1 MSHKRVARDIG
12 LIAITQMFISLGG
25 FFLLPIVTKMLGPDS
40 YGIWAQINVTIS
52 LLYPLALFGL
62 HMAFLRFLAAET
74 DEAVIREGFYSIIFF
89 VSATG
94 SAISL
99 AVYLLS
105 DFLALTLFGDVE
117 ASYFV
122 KAGSFL
128 ILLTAVDLVATFF
141 FRISRETRIYAALSL
156 FNSFG
161 RLILILILL
170 VLGFGI
176 IGVIGG
182 VFIIMLLEILIS
194 FVLIVRR
201 IGFAFPKFTYIRE
214 YLRYSAP
221 ITPNSLI
228 RWITESSDR
237 FVIGFFL
244 GVTSV
249 GIYSAGYVI
258 GGLIFQLMYPI
269 QLILFPELSRLYD
282 RLEIETVKFYL
293 SISLKYFLL
302 VAIPAVVGLSA
313 LAGPILNLFTT
324 PQFAPGAVVIPFI
337 ALSGLLA
344 GIYQIVINVTHLVKK
359 NRFNLIIHVL
369 AAVSNLLLNLLL
381 IPLVGFIGAAIATLI
396 SYTITAIV
404 AILFSFRY
412 IRFKIYWS
420 PISKSVAA
428 SGFMAGIILLLPVH
442 SVHNLLFAVAS
453 GMVLYVMIMVLI
465 KGLDMRELGSL
476 KDLLLGR

>member
-12 LIAITQMFISLGG
+12 LIAITQVLISLGG

-52 LLYPLALFGL
+52 LLYPIALIGL

-74 DEAVIREGFYSIIFF
+74 DEGVIREGFYSIIFF
-89 VSATG
+89 VGFTG
-94 SAISL
+94 FAISL

-105 DFLALTLFGDVE
+105 DLLAVTLFGDIQ

-128 ILLTAVDLVATFF
+128 ILLTAVDLVATFY
-141 FRISRETRIYAALSL
+141 FRISRETGIYAALSL

-170 VLGFGI
+170 VLGFGL

-182 VFIIMLLEILIS
+182 IFIIMLLEILIS
-194 FVLIVRR
+194 LVLIVRR
-201 IGFAFPKFTYIRE
+201 IGFALPRFTYIKE
-214 YLRYSAP
+214 YLKYSAP
-221 ITPNSLI
+221 ITPNALI

-237 FVIGFFL
+237 FIIGFFL
-244 GVTSV
+244 GVTAV

-282 RLEIETVKFYL
+282 RLEMEAVKLYL

-324 PQFAPGAVVIPFI
+324 PQFASGAVVIPFI

-344 GIYQIVINVTHLVKK
+344 GIYQIVINITHLVKK
-359 NRFNLIIHVL
+359 NQFNLFIHVL

-381 IPLVGFIGAAIATLI
+381 IPFVGFIGAAIATLI

-404 AILFSFRY
+404 AVLFSFRY
-412 IRFKIYWS
+412 IKFKIYWS
-420 PISKSVAA
+420 SISKSVAA
-428 SGFMAGIILLLPVH
+428 SGAMAGIILLIPVY
-442 SVHNLLFAVAS
+442 SVYNLLFAVGS

-465 KGLDMRELGSL
+465 KGLDWRELGSL
-476 KDLLLGR
+476 KNLLLNK